1 MVVAGCFR
9 QYFCGF
15 VCILAVN
22 IMIQRIAKSAAEKCF
37 DLAYGLFYNR
47 NKQYEIS
54 MIKPVKRQ
62 NERKIWIKNW

>member
-22 IMIQRIAKSAAEKCF
+22 IMIQRIAKSAAEKYF
-37 DLAYGLFYNR
+37 DLAYGLLYNR
-47 NKQYEIS
+47 NQ
-54 MIKPVKRQ
+54 
-62 NERKIWIKNW
+62 